1 MRGTDSMH
9 SNEPAASGAPAG
21 ARITALETFDIRFP
35 TSRELDG
42 SDAMNPDPDYS
53 AAYLILRTDTADG
66 LEGHGFTFTIGRGNE
81 VQVAA
86 IQALRDHVVGRLVSE
101 VCDDPGVVSRA
112 LIGDS
117 QLRWLGPEKG
127 VMHMAVGAVVNAV
140 WDMAAKRAGLPLW
153 KFLADSSPQWL
164 VSQVDFRY
172 ISDALTP
179 AEALTLLLDGREGS
193 VLREESLSRTGYP
206 AYTTSPGWLGYSDEK
221 LTRLAHEAVA
231 AGFKQIKLKV
241 GADLAD
247 DIRRCRAGRAA
258 IGPDIRM
265 AIDAN
270 QRWDVGSAIEW
281 TKALAEFDPYWIEEP
296 TSPDDV
302 LGHAVIREAVAPVK
316 VATGEHVQNRIIFKQ
331 LLQAGAVDVLQ
342 LDAARVGG
350 VNENLAILLLAAKF
364 GVPVCPHAGGVGLC
378 ELVQHLSMFDFVA
391 LSGTHDDRVIEYVD
405 HLHEHF
411 VTPTAVADGCYV
423 APTTPGFSAE
433 MLRESIETYTFP
445 DGTFWVADR
454 ATVLEGHV

>member
-1 MRGTDSMH
+1 MS
-9 SNEPAASGAPAG
+9 
-21 ARITALETFDIRFP
+21 RIVGFETFDVRFP

-53 AAYLILRTDTADG
+53 AAYLILRTDADDG
-66 LEGHGFTFTIGRGNE
+66 LEGHGFTFTIGRGND

-86 IQALRDHVVGRLVSE
+86 IEALRDHVLGRDVEE
-101 VCDDPGVVSRA
+101 VCADPGIVNRA

-127 VMHMAVGAVVNAV
+127 VMHMAIGAVVNAV
-140 WDMAAKRAGLPLW
+140 WDLAAKRAGVPLW
-153 KFLADSSPQWL
+153 KLLADGDPEWL

-172 ISDALTP
+172 IADALT
-179 AEALTLLLDGREGS
+179 AEEALELLRRGKDGAADRETTLRAQ
-193 VLREESLSRTGYP
+193 GYP
-206 AYTTSPGWLGYSDEK
+206 AYTTSAGWLGYSDEK
-221 LTRLAHEAVA
+221 LTRLALEAVA
-231 AGFKQIKLKV
+231 SGFSQIKLKV

-247 DIRRCRAGRAA
+247 DVRRCRTARAA
-258 IGPDIRM
+258 VGPDVRM

-270 QRWDVGSAIEW
+270 QRWNVGEAIEW
-281 TKALAEFDPYWIEEP
+281 VKALAEFDVYWIEEP

-302 LGHAVIREAVAPVK
+302 LGHAAIRAAVAPVK

-331 LLQAGAVDVLQ
+331 LLQAEAIDFLQ

-391 LSGTHDDRVIEYVD
+391 LTGTTEDRVVEYVD

-411 VTPTAVADGCYV
+411 VTPTVVTGGAYQ
-423 APTTPGFSAE
+423 APTAPGFSAE
-433 MLRESIETYTFP
+433 MFPATLEAYSFP
-445 DGTFWVADR
+445 DGSFWRADR
-454 ATVLEGHV
+454 GEGTGEG